1 MDWSHFLL
9 YSFLLIFYSRTKFLW
24 TWFKV
29 PSIPAQVGGWER
41 VLRNKGTFVTEGR
54 WVLAERKKFLQ
65 VGFMR
70 RKSTLIETQWWESL
84 CDGGSSLG
92 LSELN
97 WAKEHLLTESKQFQ
111 RRGSKFQFSRP
122 DTRHSSILKMT
133 HTGFPGGPVV
143 KNRFAMQRTLVQSL
157 AQEDP
162 TCLRA
167 IKPRRGNYWVCALE
181 SRSCNYWSPCAL
193 QSVLCN
199 KRRLQW
205 EAHVPAL
212 HN

>member
-1 MDWSHFLL
+1 MAETQALVLVDWSHFLL

-65 VGFMR
+65 VGLMR

-97 WAKEHLLTESKQFQ
+97 WYVLID
-111 RRGSKFQFSRP
+111 GYP
-122 DTRHSSILKMT
+122 Y
-133 HTGFPGGPVV
+133 
-143 KNRFAMQRTLVQSL
+143 
-157 AQEDP
+157 QEEIENF
-162 TCLRA
+162 RE
-167 IKPRRGNYWVCALE
+167 R
-181 SRSCNYWSPCAL
+181 
-193 QSVLCN
+193 
-199 KRRLQW
+199 
-205 EAHVPAL
+205 EAHLSFLGLISAIPAHL
-212 HN
+212 RWQTEGTTP

>member
-1 MDWSHFLL
+1 MRVNFSPPETLL
-9 YSFLLIFYSRTKFLW
+9 GRENLPQRLL
-24 TWFKV
+24 V
-29 PSIPAQVGGWER
+29 
-41 VLRNKGTFVTEGR
+41 KGRSV
-54 WVLAERKKFLQ
+54 FLQ
-65 VGFMR
+65 TPGEKACVMAGF
-70 RKSTLIETQWWESL
+70 
-84 CDGGSSLG
+84 SLG